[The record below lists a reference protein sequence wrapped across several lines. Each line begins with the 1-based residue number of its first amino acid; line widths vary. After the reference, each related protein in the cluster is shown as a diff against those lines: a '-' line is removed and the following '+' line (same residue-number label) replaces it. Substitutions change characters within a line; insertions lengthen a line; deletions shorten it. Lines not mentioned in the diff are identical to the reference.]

1 MAVSTNAC
9 TEVRGESMC
18 IVRFFRRS
26 VAPVSVHPVTAF
38 WEWWSAEG
46 CVLDPST
53 RSPLTD
59 ELAARVAA
67 VHGDLAWHLSAGADS
82 EHRLTVSGN
91 GVPELRPVAARWLRA
106 APPTDETWEFR
117 ASQEADPRALTDTLT
132 IAGHTVDLSAT
143 RFQIETHPE
152 TLRMDLGVYNPDFER
167 LPAGAPLQ
175 VIFLVL
181 DWLLGEDDVE
191 RWVAGVERVED
202 AAAAPSSAGDVT
214 DAVAS
219 LRRGRDPE
227 EWTLAGWD
235 EESGLQG
242 LALFRRG
249 LRWVDHPT
257 LDSHHLI
264 HVSYSAQG
272 NGLPADTSELERLR
286 AFESELATRLTGDGM
301 LVAHETLA
309 GRRTFHVY
317 TDSEDQNAGDRL
329 TAWAVSQRA
338 EVEARHDPAWREV
351 RRFTG

>member
-1 MAVSTNAC
+1 
-9 TEVRGESMC
+9 MC
-18 IVRFFRRS
+18 IVRFFRRF
-26 VAPVSVHPVTAF
+26 VAPASVHPVTAF
-38 WEWWSAEG
+38 WEWWASEG
-46 CVLDPST
+46 RVLDPST

-67 VHGDLAWHLSAGADS
+67 IHGDLAWHLSAGADS

-106 APPTDETWEFR
+106 APPSDETWEFR
-117 ASQEADPRALTDTLT
+117 ASQEADPRALTNKLT
-132 IAGHTVDLSAT
+132 IAGHTVDLTAT

-152 TLRMDLGVYNPDFER
+152 RLRIDLGVYNPDFDR
-167 LPAGAPLQ
+167 LPADAPFQ

-202 AAAAPSSAGDVT
+202 AAAAPSSARDVT
-214 DAVAS
+214 EAVAS
-219 LRRGRDPE
+219 LRREHDAD

-235 EESGLQG
+235 EESGTQG
-242 LALFRRG
+242 LASFRRA

-257 LDSHHLI
+257 LDAHHLI
-264 HVSYSAQG
+264 HVSYSAQS
-272 NGLPADTSELERLR
+272 NGLPADTSELQRLR
-286 AFESELATRLTGDGM
+286 AFESELETHLTGNGI
-301 LVAHETLA
+301 LVAHETFA

-329 TAWAVSQRA
+329 TAWAASEGA
-338 EVEARHDPAWREV
+338 EVEATHDPAWREV
-351 RRFTG
+351 RHFTG